1 MIDGLGRIDD
11 IEVEYQKKG
20 KHYADWQKER
30 YPVRVRKDDKETH
43 DKGDKERRWFW

>member
-1 MIDGLGRIDD
+1 MNDGLGRIDD

-30 YPVRVRKDDKETH
+30 YPVKVRKDETLRRYNEDKR
-43 DKGDKERRWFW
+43 ERS